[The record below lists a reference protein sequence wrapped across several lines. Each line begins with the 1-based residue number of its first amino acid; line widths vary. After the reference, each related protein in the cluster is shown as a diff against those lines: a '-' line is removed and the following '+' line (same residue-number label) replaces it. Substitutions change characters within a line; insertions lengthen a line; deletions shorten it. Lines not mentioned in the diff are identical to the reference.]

1 MNKQRRKDIDTIIEA
16 LEEIRAQI
24 QFVLEEEQEY
34 LDNMPE
40 NLQNS
45 EKHETA
51 ETAVEELKETDGSID
66 DIIEHLENAK
76 YGT

>member
-1 MNKQRRKDIDTIIEA
+1 MNKQKRKDIDTIIQT
-16 LEEIRAQI
+16 LEEIREQI

-34 LDNMPE
+34 LDNIPE

-45 EKHETA
+45 ERYETA
-51 ETAVEELKETDGSID
+51 QTAVSELEEADGSID

>member
-1 MNKQRRKDIDTIIEA
+1 MNKQRRKDIDTIIQD
-16 LEEIRAQI
+16 LEEIRVQI

-45 EKHETA
+45 ERYETA
-51 ETAVEELKETDGSID
+51 QTAVSELEEADGSID
-66 DIIEHLENAK
+66 DIIEHLGNAK

>member
-1 MNKQRRKDIDTIIEA
+1 MNKQRRKDIDTLIQA
-16 LEEIRAQI
+16 LEEIREQI

-34 LDNMPE
+34 LDNIPE

-45 EKHETA
+45 ERYETA
-51 ETAVEELKETDGSID
+51 QTAVSELEEADGSID

>member
-1 MNKQRRKDIDTIIEA
+1 MNKQRRKDIDTIIQT
-16 LEEIRAQI
+16 LEEIREQI

-34 LDNMPE
+34 LDNIPE

-45 EKHETA
+45 ERYETA
-51 ETAVEELKETDGSID
+51 QTAVSELEEADGSID

>member
-1 MNKQRRKDIDTIIEA
+1 MNKQRRKNIDTIIQA
-16 LEEIRAQI
+16 LEEIREQI

-34 LDNMPE
+34 LNNIPE

-45 EKHETA
+45 ERYETA
-51 ETAVEELKETDGSID
+51 QTAVSELEEADGSID

>member
-1 MNKQRRKDIDTIIEA
+1 MNKQRRKDIDTIIQA
-16 LEEIRAQI
+16 LEEIREQI

-34 LDNMPE
+34 LDNIPE

-51 ETAVEELKETDGSID
+51 QTAVSELEEADGSID

>member
-1 MNKQRRKDIDTIIEA
+1 MNKQRRKDIDTLIQA
-16 LEEIRAQI
+16 LEEIRTQI

-45 EKHETA
+45 ERYETA
-51 ETAVEELKETDGSID
+51 QTAVSELEEADGSID

>member
-1 MNKQRRKDIDTIIEA
+1 MNKQRRKDIDALIQA
-16 LEEIRAQI
+16 LEEIREQI

-34 LDNMPE
+34 LDNIPE

-45 EKHETA
+45 ERYETA
-51 ETAVEELKETDGSID
+51 ETAVSELEEADGSID

-76 YGT
+76 FGT

>member
-1 MNKQRRKDIDTIIEA
+1 MNKQRRKDIDTIIQD
-16 LEEIRAQI
+16 LEEIRERI

-34 LDNMPE
+34 LNNTPE

-45 EKHETA
+45 ERYETA
-51 ETAVEELKETDGSID
+51 QTAVSELEEADGSID

>member
-1 MNKQRRKDIDTIIEA
+1 MNKQRRKDIDTIIQA
-16 LEEIRAQI
+16 LEEIREQI

-34 LDNMPE
+34 LNNIPE

-45 EKHETA
+45 ERYETA
-51 ETAVEELKETDGSID
+51 QTAVSELEEADGSID

>member
-1 MNKQRRKDIDTIIEA
+1 MNKQRRKDIDTIIQT
-16 LEEIRAQI
+16 LEEIREQI

-34 LDNMPE
+34 LDNIPE

-45 EKHETA
+45 ERYETA
-51 ETAVEELKETDGSID
+51 QTAVSELEEANGSID